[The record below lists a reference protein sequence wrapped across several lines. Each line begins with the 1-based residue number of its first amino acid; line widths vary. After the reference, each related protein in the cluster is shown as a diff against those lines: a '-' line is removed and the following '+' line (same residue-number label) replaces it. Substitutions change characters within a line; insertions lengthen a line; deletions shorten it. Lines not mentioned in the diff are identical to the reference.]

1 MATNSRFYNFRSH
14 LKRVRVITKY
24 EVEECCQ
31 MADIKTAQIVSQEE
45 GPEKR
50 SVLLTLR
57 DDGSIQM
64 YTSDDSQLA
73 QKIWGKE
80 DYEFWVTVPPDAVP
94 KFMSSMQSP
103 GQRRMVMAD
112 IYESTPK
119 RIQRSI
125 RNF

>member
-1 MATNSRFYNFRSH
+1 
-14 LKRVRVITKY
+14 
-24 EVEECCQ
+24 

-73 QKIWGKE
+73 LKI
-80 DYEFWVTVPPDAVP
+80 
-94 KFMSSMQSP
+94 
-103 GQRRMVMAD
+103 
-112 IYESTPK
+112 
-119 RIQRSI
+119 
-125 RNF
+125 

>member
-1 MATNSRFYNFRSH
+1 
-14 LKRVRVITKY
+14 
-24 EVEECCQ
+24 

-50 SVLLTLR
+50 SVSLTLR

-73 QKIWGKE
+73 LKIWGKE

-94 KFMSSMQSP
+94 KLAFEMLQAHFA
-103 GQRRMVMAD
+103 GRVGATDELKTFCKTND
-112 IYESTPK
+112 IECKWDCWP
-119 RIQRSI
+119 R
-125 RNF
+125 